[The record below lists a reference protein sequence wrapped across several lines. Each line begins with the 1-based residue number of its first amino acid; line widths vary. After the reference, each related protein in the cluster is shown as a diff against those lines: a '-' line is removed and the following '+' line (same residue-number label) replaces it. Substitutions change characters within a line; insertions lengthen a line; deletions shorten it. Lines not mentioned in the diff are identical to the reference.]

1 MLTVNTVSPSP
12 LLSAW
17 NFTKEG
23 IKMKREYFKPY
34 LAVESFQLNA
44 AIAGACSGLITL
56 NHKIDACTL
65 DDETND
71 PMSPIFGAPCDLNV
85 VQSDNPD
92 GVCVQAFQMTDQFLT
107 S

>member
-1 MLTVNTVSPSP
+1 
-12 LLSAW
+12 
-17 NFTKEG
+17 
-23 IKMKREYFKPY
+23 MKRKYFKPY

-44 AIAGACSGLITL
+44 AIAGSCSNGKISL
-56 NHKIDACTL
+56 NHEIDACTL

-71 PMSPIFGAPCDLNV
+71 FMAPIFGAPCDVNV

-92 GVCVQAFQMTDQFLT
+92 GICVQAFQWTEQYLT